1 MRKNMIPSNAWLR
14 RHRGH
19 SPTARRGAMI
29 VFVAILMVAFVA
41 MVALSIEIAHIQL
54 ARTEL
59 RSATDAAAKAAALE
73 LSTTQDI
80 ELAITQGTNVAAENR
95 VIGSSLLLSASDF
108 VFGHS
113 SQNAAS
119 GRFTF
124 NPTGLPINSVR
135 VVGKR
140 THGSRGGALKLFF
153 GGFFATQFFEPQ
165 AIATATFINRDVVL
179 VVDRSGSMAGPLLQQ
194 LQAALAT
201 FTKTLAETP
210 VDEYVGLASYEEFA
224 TADVMLTPNLAMVDA
239 AASQLLANGYTSIS
253 RGILA
258 GEQVFQSGRSSRF
271 VERSMIVMTD
281 GRHNRGEEPRI
292 AAKRLADNGVVIHTI
307 TFGDEADIERMREI
321 ADIGLGIHFHAAN
334 GSELNEIYREIALS
348 LSTLM
353 TQ

>member
-1 MRKNMIPSNAWLR
+1 MRNNMMPIDVGFRSSHCHP
-14 RHRGH
+14 
-19 SPTARRGAMI
+19 SPTRRGAMI
-29 VFVAILMVAFVA
+29 VFVAILMVAFIA

-59 RSATDAAAKAAALE
+59 RTATDAAAKAAALE

-80 ELAITQGTNVAAENR
+80 DLAITTGTNVAAENR
-95 VIGSSLLLSASDF
+95 VIGNALLLSASDF

-119 GRFTF
+119 GRFAF
-124 NPTGLPINSVR
+124 NREGLPINSVR

-140 THGSRGGALKLFF
+140 THGSRSGALQLFF

-165 AIATATFINRDVVL
+165 ATATATFINRDVVL

-201 FTKTLAETP
+201 FTQTLGETP

-224 TADVMLTPNLAMVDA
+224 TADAMLTPNLALIDLA
-239 AASQLLANGYTSIS
+239 SSQLVASGYTSIS
-253 RGILA
+253 RGIEA
-258 GEQVFQSGRSSRF
+258 GEEVFRSGRSSRF

-321 ADIGLGIHFHAAN
+321 ADIGLGIHYHAEN
-334 GSELNEIYREIALS
+334 GSELKEIYREIALS